1 MHDITLYGHITVDKI
16 FDGFNEHQ
24 TLGAMANMWRT
35 FKHIAP
41 DLDVGLCP
49 TSIGEALIYIDRDSS
64 TRYSNAILDIKTKP
78 PIIKESKISH
88 ALYINKLTDVSWLP
102 KLPGIISAD
111 VCAGTKVDVNLLQY
125 LDYFFNINMIFGF
138 LTGFLISSFS
148 MIVNDYYDIDV
159 DRINSPN
166 RPLVKGDISLINAKY
181 LAIMF
186 LFLGI
191 LSALYI
197 SLIHFAIASI
207 FSFVSWYY
215 NFKGKKYGLIGNFL
229 VSLSISIPY
238 IYGGLIH
245 NIYDPLIM
253 VLAGIT
259 FLAST
264 GREIIKTIADVDG
277 DKIKGIKSVSIQFG
291 SRNAM
296 LVACG
301 FIIISI
307 LVSFIPVCLLYTS
320 DAADE

>member
-1 MHDITLYGHITVDKI
+1 MV
-16 FDGFNEHQ
+16 GFAVIV
-24 TLGAMANMWRT
+24 GAS
-35 FKHIAP
+35 
-41 DLDVGLCP
+41 V
-49 TSIGEALIYIDRDSS
+49 
-64 TRYSNAILDIKTKP
+64 
-78 PIIKESKISH
+78 
-88 ALYINKLTDVSWLP
+88 VS
-102 KLPGIISAD
+102 
-111 VCAGTKVDVNLLQY
+111 VEN
-125 LDYFFNINMIFGF
+125 FFNINMIFGF

-264 GREIIKTIADVDG
+264 GREIIKTISDVEG
-277 DKIKGIKSVSIQFG
+277 DKLRKINS
-291 SRNAM
+291 
-296 LVACG
+296 
-301 FIIISI
+301 ISI
-307 LVSFIPVCLLYTS
+307 VYGVNYAAILGSLFFILAVIVSLIPIFMSLAGTVYSVLIILPDSLFIYLAFTMLQTRDSKTAIKVKKIALLGMLLGLLCFIFGGIYR
-320 DAADE
+320 

>member
-1 MHDITLYGHITVDKI
+1 VKLFITKFLKWCLINLIKPAISLIRPVNSI
-16 FDGFNEHQ
+16 MVGFAVIV
-24 TLGAMANMWRT
+24 GAS
-35 FKHIAP
+35 
-41 DLDVGLCP
+41 V
-49 TSIGEALIYIDRDSS
+49 
-64 TRYSNAILDIKTKP
+64 
-78 PIIKESKISH
+78 
-88 ALYINKLTDVSWLP
+88 VS
-102 KLPGIISAD
+102 
-111 VCAGTKVDVNLLQY
+111 VEN
-125 LDYFFNINMIFGF
+125 FFNINMIFGF

-148 MIVNDYYDIDV
+148 MIVNDYYDVDV

-181 LAIMF
+181 ISIMF
-186 LFLGI
+186 LFLGL

-264 GREIIKTIADVDG
+264 GREIIKTISDVEG
-277 DKIKGIKSVSIQFG
+277 DKLRKINS
-291 SRNAM
+291 
-296 LVACG
+296 
-301 FIIISI
+301 ISI
-307 LVSFIPVCLLYTS
+307 VYGINYAAILGSLFFILAVIVSLIPIFMSLAGTVYSVLIILPNCLFIYLSFTMLKTRDSKTAIKVKKIALLGMLLGLLCFIFGGIYR
-320 DAADE
+320 

>member
-1 MHDITLYGHITVDKI
+1 MIKQAISLIRPVNSI
-16 FDGFNEHQ
+16 MVGFAVIV
-24 TLGAMANMWRT
+24 GAS
-35 FKHIAP
+35 
-41 DLDVGLCP
+41 V
-49 TSIGEALIYIDRDSS
+49 
-64 TRYSNAILDIKTKP
+64 
-78 PIIKESKISH
+78 
-88 ALYINKLTDVSWLP
+88 VS
-102 KLPGIISAD
+102 
-111 VCAGTKVDVNLLQY
+111 VEN
-125 LDYFFNINMIFGF
+125 FFNINMIFGF

-264 GREIIKTIADVDG
+264 GREIIKTISDVEG
-277 DKIKGIKSVSIQFG
+277 DKLRKINS
-291 SRNAM
+291 
-296 LVACG
+296 
-301 FIIISI
+301 ISI
-307 LVSFIPVCLLYTS
+307 VYGVNYAAILGSLFFILAVIVSLIPIFMSLAGTVYSVLIILPDSLFIYLAFTMLQTRDSKTAIKVKKIALLGMLLGLLCFIFGGIYR
-320 DAADE
+320 

>member
-1 MHDITLYGHITVDKI
+1 LIKPAISLIRPVNSIMV
-16 FDGFNEHQ
+16 GFAVIV
-24 TLGAMANMWRT
+24 GAS
-35 FKHIAP
+35 
-41 DLDVGLCP
+41 V
-49 TSIGEALIYIDRDSS
+49 
-64 TRYSNAILDIKTKP
+64 
-78 PIIKESKISH
+78 
-88 ALYINKLTDVSWLP
+88 VS
-102 KLPGIISAD
+102 
-111 VCAGTKVDVNLLQY
+111 VEN
-125 LDYFFNINMIFGF
+125 FFNINMIFGF

-264 GREIIKTIADVDG
+264 GREIIKTISDVEG
-277 DKIKGIKSVSIQFG
+277 DKLRKINS
-291 SRNAM
+291 
-296 LVACG
+296 
-301 FIIISI
+301 ISI
-307 LVSFIPVCLLYTS
+307 VYGVNYAAILGSLFFILAVIVSLIPIFMSLAGVVYSVLIILPDSLFIYLAFTMLQTRDSKTAIKVKKIALLGMLLGLLCFIFGGIYR
-320 DAADE
+320 

>member
-1 MHDITLYGHITVDKI
+1 MIKPAISLIRPVNSI
-16 FDGFNEHQ
+16 MVGFAVIV
-24 TLGAMANMWRT
+24 GAS
-35 FKHIAP
+35 
-41 DLDVGLCP
+41 V
-49 TSIGEALIYIDRDSS
+49 
-64 TRYSNAILDIKTKP
+64 
-78 PIIKESKISH
+78 
-88 ALYINKLTDVSWLP
+88 VS
-102 KLPGIISAD
+102 
-111 VCAGTKVDVNLLQY
+111 VEN
-125 LDYFFNINMIFGF
+125 FFNINMIFGF

-264 GREIIKTIADVDG
+264 GREIIKTISDVEG
-277 DKIKGIKSVSIQFG
+277 DKLRKINS
-291 SRNAM
+291 
-296 LVACG
+296 
-301 FIIISI
+301 ISI
-307 LVSFIPVCLLYTS
+307 VYGVNYAAILGSLFFILAVIVSLIPIFMSLAGTVYSVLIILPDSLFIYLAFTMLQTRDSKTAIKVKKIALLGMLLGLLCFIFGGIYR
-320 DAADE
+320 